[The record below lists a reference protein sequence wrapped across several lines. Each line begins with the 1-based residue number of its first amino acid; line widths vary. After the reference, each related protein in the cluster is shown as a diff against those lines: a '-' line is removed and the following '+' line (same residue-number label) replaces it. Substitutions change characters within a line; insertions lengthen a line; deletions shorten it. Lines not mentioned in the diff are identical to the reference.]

1 MYNKLDLLNKNSFE
15 LFDDAMNEI
24 KEIGNSFDS
33 SNKEYLLSL
42 HACHSNNI
50 EGSTYTID
58 ETLELLKDEMG
69 FVPKNKSRLET
80 TEILSTS
87 KAYTF
92 LESKFKIG
100 LDLSIDLIKETQRIV
115 KEHTQMYTNPT
126 ESPAGQ
132 FKIKQNRAG
141 ETMFAMPEEVEQL
154 MNRLMDEYKENN
166 NEHPLYQV
174 AAFHRQFI
182 MIHPFPDGNGRTARL
197 LTNFQ
202 LWKRNYPDIVFF
214 KENKQE
220 YIQALKN
227 SSKTSKY
234 VLLVKFLAEQADKF
248 RRIESQKKKLN
259 LSGDNPRGPLTR
271 INNFNP

>member
-1 MYNKLDLLNKNSFE
+1 MNKLDHLNQKSFE
-15 LFDDAMNEI
+15 LFDDAMTEI

-69 FVPKNKSRLET
+69 FIPKNKTRLET
-80 TEILSTS
+80 TEILSTA

-92 LESKFKIG
+92 LEKMYNMGI
-100 LDLSIDLIKETQRIV
+100 DMSIDLIKETQRIV
-115 KEHTQMYTNPT
+115 KEHTQLYTNPT
-126 ESPAGQ
+126 EAPAGQ

-141 ETMFAMPEEVEQL
+141 ETLFAMPDQVEPL
-154 MNRLMDEYKENN
+154 MNKLIDQYKANN

-227 SSKTSKY
+227 SSHTSKY
-234 VLLVKFLAEQADKF
+234 ALLVKFLAEQTDKF
-248 RRIESQKKKLN
+248 RRIEAQKKKQI
-259 LSGDNPRGPLTR
+259 LSGENKPK
-271 INNFNP
+271 NNRFKR